1 MSRTFRWLRRAWL
14 EATGSRGSTSVALPT
29 EFLEHLRLEGY
40 DPRSNKN
47 SNSLAVAIARDLA
60 RTCPS
65 LGRRALSG
73 ELVYDLNFDLRVRT
87 STWNVDLVLGRTGD
101 AIPPEDQSIR
111 KGRPTTVEVAIEI
124 KSIMTRHHNNAK
136 NRKRDLEA
144 HHDHVHQYDQQ
155 AIAGGVFVVNPALTF
170 LVPRSDERNVHATD
184 HRRAVFRKC
193 IECFLCQNVCHVI
206 RDHPENKARLCF
218 IVVEMDNENLESTA
232 YIERAPAPLVGVPLN
247 YDSFLQRICG
257 FYERRYP

>member
-40 DPRSNKN
+40 DPRSNKH

-101 AIPPEDQSIR
+101 AIPPQD
-111 KGRPTTVEVAIEI
+111 

-155 AIAGGVFVVNPALTF
+155 AIAGGVFVVNQALTF

-184 HRRAVFRKC
+184 HRRAVALVEHCLNEMRNISERTGSSSSGMEAK
-193 IECFLCQNVCHVI
+193 
-206 RDHPENKARLCF
+206 CF

-232 YIERAPAPLVGVPLN
+232 YIERAPAPLVGDPLN